1 MATIKDIADR
11 LGISV
16 STVSKGLNG
25 ASDISESLRQTVLDT
40 AVELGYTT
48 KQMRGKVQ
56 RKLCIFVEN
65 MEYETPEQFGYDIIL
80 GFRQFAFRENFDVTV
95 MPVTPLLQSTEKY
108 DTYMLKNGYVGAF
121 LLGFALQ
128 DEWMAQFQSTSIPTV
143 LLDNYVKKNPAVS
156 YIGTDSFEGIDDAIV
171 HLMSLGHS
179 RIGLIN
185 GSRNSMISEQR
196 RQAYIDSMTAH
207 NLSFSEDTMPYGY
220 FVPEAANPHVDNLL
234 SMGITAILCGNDLI
248 ASGVIS
254 ECELRGLRVPEDVSV
269 IGFDDIPIS
278 SKLNPPLT
286 TIRQDRIE
294 LGKCGFYALNS
305 LINHVSISRT
315 LLHPELIVRDST
327 GPVRPSA
334 DNP

>member
-48 KQMRGKVQ
+48 KQMRGKA
-56 RKLCIFVEN
+56 RKKLCIFVEN

-80 GFRQFAFRENFDVTV
+80 GFRQFAFREDYEVAV
-95 MPVTPLLQSTEKY
+95 KPVTPLFQATEKY

-128 DEWMAQFQSTSIPTV
+128 DEWMAQFQSTGIPTA
-143 LLDNYVKKNPAVS
+143 LLDNSIKKNHSVS
-156 YIGTDSFEGIDDAIV
+156 YIGTDSFEGIDDAIE
-171 HLMSLGHS
+171 HLVTLGHS

-185 GSRNSMISEQR
+185 GSRNSFICDQR

-207 NLSFSEDTMPYGY
+207 GLPFSEETMPYGY
-220 FVPEAANPHVDNLL
+220 FVPEAAKPHVGSLL

-248 ASGVIS
+248 ASGVIA
-254 ECELRGLRVPEDVSV
+254 ECGELGYRVPEDVSV
-269 IGFDDIPIS
+269 IGFDDIPMS
-278 SKLNPPLT
+278 DKLTPPLT

-305 LINHVSISRT
+305 QINNVSISRT
-315 LLHPELIVRDST
+315 LLRPRLIVRGST
-327 GPVRPSA
+327 GPVKT
-334 DNP
+334 